1 MADSYPPRSSTKA
14 NTVNRDDSSN
24 NYTRHF
30 LGKSLFVA
38 FFLIAIPLFPSQAP
52 EFTNQTVL
60 NKFWELLHLL
70 FIGIAVSYGLFGRR
84 NVDSVSHD
92 DSHSYASGIPNF
104 EDCFG
109 DHSMYYSEQ
118 GKAGSFNVKNG
129 IFENPLE
136 EKVVQ
141 AWSSRYVQGEP
152 MVVLAQPLCELG
164 LFIDRKPLGL
174 PVRSLN
180 SRVEGGVSPEFGN
193 VSSVIDSSDSSDRS
207 QSGGFSDLGSE
218 NLVGNYNESDVSGS
232 PIPWRSRSVRMRQR
246 VDGDGAT
253 RPSHFRPL
261 SVDETQFRSLK
272 SQSLLSQPSSHS
284 PISLSPS
291 HSSSSES
298 PNSKMIESPKGRSSR
313 RSFPHT
319 SVNASHSRQY
329 GDGSLL
335 GTNSRVCFKDELKE
349 SCDGEKDDSSSST
362 KEWISGYPLKFDA
375 KPVAPSKASSRRKS
389 VRTFRTFR
397 GSGSTRGTTVAEEK
411 EENHAK
417 GKSTMGSEGSKGE
430 SKPKFEQYNLPIGF
444 KRQNLGGNSD
454 IQNPTYSENQNQ
466 EQQEGSENSESERED
481 EDFRVSSGEET
492 ISGTFRVAGSDS
504 YEVDRKAGEFIA
516 KFKEQIRLQRT
527 TSIDSPKGTNTSGN
541 FSR

>member
-14 NTVNRDDSSN
+14 NTINRDDVSN
-24 NYTRHF
+24 NYTPRF
-30 LGKSLFVA
+30 LGKSLFVT

-52 EFTNQTVL
+52 EFINQTVL

-84 NVDSVSHD
+84 NVDNVSHD
-92 DSHSYASGIPNF
+92 ASHSYASGIPNF
-104 EDCFG
+104 LSVFEDGFG

-129 IFENPLE
+129 SFENPLE

-141 AWSSRYVQGEP
+141 AWSSKYVQGEP
-152 MVVLAQPLCELG
+152 MVVLAQPHCELG
-164 LFIDRKPLGL
+164 LFVDRKPLGL

-180 SRVEGGVSPEFGN
+180 SRVEGGDSPEFCN
-193 VSSVIDSSDSSDRS
+193 VSSVIDSSDSSDKS
-207 QSGGFSDLGSE
+207 ESGGFSDLGSE
-218 NLVGNYNESDVSGS
+218 NLVGKYNESDVPGS
-232 PIPWRSRSVRMRQR
+232 PIAWRPRSVRMRQR
-246 VDGDGAT
+246 VDGGGAT

-284 PISLSPS
+284 PSSLSPS

-298 PNSKMIESPKGRSSR
+298 PNSKMIESPMERSSR

-335 GTNSRVCFKDELKE
+335 GTNSRIFFKDELKE
-349 SCDGEKDDSSSST
+349 FCDSKKYDSSSST

-375 KPVAPSKASSRRKS
+375 KPLAPSKASLRGKS
-389 VRTFRTFR
+389 VRTIRTFR
-397 GSGSTRGTTVAEEK
+397 GSGSTRGTTNAGEK
-411 EENHAK
+411 EENHTK

-430 SKPKFEQYNLPIGF
+430 SKPKFEQYNLPVGF
-444 KRQNLGGNSD
+444 KRQNR
-454 IQNPTYSENQNQ
+454 EH
-466 EQQEGSENSESERED
+466 QEGSENSESESED
-481 EDFRVSSGEET
+481 EEFRVSSGEET
-492 ISGTFRVAGSDS
+492 ISGTFSVAGSDS

-527 TSIDSPKGTNTSGN
+527 TSIDSPNGTNTSGN

>member
-24 NYTRHF
+24 IYTRRF

-38 FFLIAIPLFPSQAP
+38 FLLIAIPLFPSQAP
-52 EFTNQTVL
+52 EFTNQTEL

-92 DSHSYASGIPNF
+92 DSHSYASGIPKFLSVF

-109 DHSMYYSEQ
+109 DHSMHCSEQ

-129 IFENPLE
+129 SFENPLE

-141 AWSSRYVQGEP
+141 VWSSRYVQGQP
-152 MVVLAQPLCELG
+152 MVVLAQPHCELG

-174 PVRSLN
+174 PVRSSN

-207 QSGGFSDLGSE
+207 ESGGFSDLGSE

-232 PIPWRSRSVRMRQR
+232 PIAWRSRSVRMRQR
-246 VDGDGAT
+246 VDGGGVT
-253 RPSHFRPL
+253 RPSHFWPL

-284 PISLSPS
+284 PSSLSPS

-319 SVNASHSRQY
+319 SVNARHPLQC

-335 GTNSRVCFKDELKE
+335 GTNS
-349 SCDGEKDDSSSST
+349 EKDDSSSST

-430 SKPKFEQYNLPIGF
+430 SKPKFEHNLPIGF

-454 IQNPTYSENQNQ
+454 IQNPTFSINQNQ

-492 ISGTFRVAGSDS
+492 ISGTFSVAGSDS

-527 TSIDSPKGTNTSGN
+527 TSIDSPKGTNTSVN